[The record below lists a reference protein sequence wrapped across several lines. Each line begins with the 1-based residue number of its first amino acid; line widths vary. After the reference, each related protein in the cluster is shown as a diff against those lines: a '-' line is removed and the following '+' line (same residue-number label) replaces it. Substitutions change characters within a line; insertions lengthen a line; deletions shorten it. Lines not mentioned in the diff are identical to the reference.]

1 MKIAS
6 LLIVFCALFSLS
18 AVAQSAATAEK
29 KTQRI
34 TITTKKVDD
43 QGQTITETYIAEG
56 EEPEVILEKM
66 AIDPEV
72 IQTMKVEGEIET
84 TDGERLFLY
93 RAAGDN
99 VIIEG
104 KLNENVAQDQT
115 RNIIVIKNVEEGT
128 GLTESKKIVTVYT
141 DDAQP
146 RVRTFKRTSTEQ
158 KTNCAALG
166 VYVGY
171 NEDVFGAKINKL
183 IEKGGAKEAGLIE
196 GDIIKNIDEFVVTDF
211 SSLYFALSHYRAG
224 DEVEVR
230 YVRDDQYHNVKV
242 ALKDWAQ
249 LPGQEFRART
259 DCGEPVAPIVEDSK
273 LKADDPPSSI
283 HEFQAL
289 ELTDTRIFP
298 NPSNGQFS
306 LSFTTKPGPLFVS
319 VTDANGK
326 VVFREKND
334 NNTGYYYRNIDIKD
348 VPQGNYIISVTQDDK
363 VFTQQISKL

>member
-1 MKIAS
+1 MKHAS

-18 AVAQSAATAEK
+18 AVAQSATTVEK
-29 KTQRI
+29 TTQRI

-43 QGQTITETYIAEG
+43 KGQTITETYIAEG
-56 EEPEVILEKM
+56 EEPEAILEKM

-72 IQTMKVEGEIET
+72 IKTMKVEGEIET

-93 RAAGDN
+93 RSAGDN
-99 VIIEG
+99 VIVEG
-104 KLNENVAQDQT
+104 KLNENVTLDET
-115 RNIIVIKNVEEGT
+115 RNIIVIKNVDEGT

-141 DDAQP
+141 DDSP
-146 RVRTFKRTSTEQ
+146 RVHTYRRSGEQ

-166 VYVGY
+166 VYVGSS
-171 NEDVFGAKINKL
+171 EDVFGARINKL

-230 YVRDDQYHNVKV
+230 YTRDDQYHNVKV
-242 ALKDWAQ
+242 TLKDWAQ

-259 DCGEPVAPIVEDSK
+259 DCGEPEAPVVVEPKRDK
-273 LKADDPPSSI
+273 GDHLSSI
-283 HEFQAL
+283 HEFQTL
-289 ELTDTRIFP
+289 ELTDARIFP

-306 LSFTTKPGPLFVS
+306 LSFTTTPGPLFVS
-319 VTDANGK
+319 VTDAHGK

-334 NNTGYYYRNIDIKD
+334 NNTGYYNRHIDIKD
-348 VPQGNYIISVTQDDK
+348 VPQGSYIISVTQDDK
-363 VFTQQISKL
+363 VFTQQISKQ